1 MSKRKVKFGI
11 EHFKIINVS
20 KGAVTLGNFSCNL
33 SRNFV
38 ATQVERNIAQC
49 NSLLQTSVAIFL
61 LRQSVEVSSVKNSF
75 NESTTH
81 NTMAAMK
88 TQALLQSNTAD
99 NGGLESQVAQY

>member
-1 MSKRKVKFGI
+1 MKFGM

-38 ATQVERNIAQC
+38 ATQVVQNIAKC
-49 NSLLQTSVAIFL
+49 NSLLQTCVAIFL
-61 LRQSVEVSSVKNSF
+61 LPQSVEVSSVKNSF
-75 NESTTH
+75 NESTTQH

-99 NGGLESQVAQY
+99 NGVLESQVAQY